1 MEQKTDYNQQ
11 EAEEQKQL
19 LLLAQMARRRK
30 EHPAPDADQAWQRF
44 AAIHSAKEEETDG
57 QKPPKRLFKPI
68 SLWLSAVGGAAAAC
82 VIMFLVQQWVPWT
95 GHSPYVALRYD
106 ATAQRLRIGEHDTIL
121 PNGQERFLSFYDASA
136 PLRGTTDRG
145 ITTPMATAAPAIF
158 PSAPHQ
164 TPETECPA
172 VRTRKLSTPR
182 GMDFR
187 VLLPDSSEVW
197 LNAESTIEFPVAFN
211 SGERRVELHGEAYFK
226 VARNEQIPFVVH
238 TDRMKV
244 SVLGTEF
251 NLRAYD
257 TDVSSLALVKGSVQV
272 SSDGDE
278 VLLSPGQEV
287 ECSREGSLLVR
298 DIDTYYVTQW
308 TEGLFYFDDKPLV
321 EVLKELGRWYNLG
334 VVFHRKALMEMR
346 MHFSAS
352 RADDIDTAIRN
363 LNRLRKVRITIEEEN
378 IVVY

>member
-1 MEQKTDYNQQ
+1 M
-11 EAEEQKQL
+11 
-19 LLLAQMARRRK
+19 
-30 EHPAPDADQAWQRF
+30 
-44 AAIHSAKEEETDG
+44 
-57 QKPPKRLFKPI
+57 
-68 SLWLSAVGGAAAAC
+68 
-82 VIMFLVQQWVPWT
+82 
-95 GHSPYVALRYD
+95 
-106 ATAQRLRIGEHDTIL
+106 
-121 PNGQERFLSFYDASA
+121 
-136 PLRGTTDRG
+136 
-145 ITTPMATAAPAIF
+145 
-158 PSAPHQ
+158 
-164 TPETECPA
+164 
-172 VRTRKLSTPR
+172 RTRKLSTPR

-308 TEGLFYFDDKPLV
+308 TEGRFYFDDKPLV

>member
-30 EHPAPDADQAWQRF
+30 EHPAPDADKAWQRF
-44 AAIHSAKEEETDG
+44 AAIHCAKMEETSSP
-57 QKPPKRLFKPI
+57 KLPKRHFRPI

-82 VIMFLVQQWVPWT
+82 VIMFLLQQWIPWI
-95 GHSPYVALRYD
+95 GHSPYVALRHD
-106 ATAQRLRIGEHDTIL
+106 TAAQQLRIGEHDTIL
-121 PNGQERFLSFYDASA
+121 PAGGERFLSFYDASA
-136 PLRGTTDRG
+136 ALRKATDG
-145 ITTPMATAAPAIF
+145 GVTSSVAATA
-158 PSAPHQ
+158 SAVSQGTPHP
-164 TPETECPA
+164 TSEAKHPTM
-172 VRTRKLSTPR
+172 RTRKLSTPR

>member
-30 EHPAPDADQAWQRF
+30 EHPAPDADKAWQRF
-44 AAIHSAKEEETDG
+44 AAIHCAKMEETSSP
-57 QKPPKRLFKPI
+57 KLPKRHFRPI

-82 VIMFLVQQWVPWT
+82 VIMFLLQQWIPWI
-95 GHSPYVALRYD
+95 GHSPYVALRHD
-106 ATAQRLRIGEHDTIL
+106 TAAQQLRIGEHDTIL
-121 PNGQERFLSFYDASA
+121 PAGGERFLSFYDASA
-136 PLRGTTDRG
+136 PLRGTTDRS
-145 ITTPMATAAPAIF
+145 ITTPMATAAPAIS
-158 PSAPHQ
+158 PSTPHQ
-164 TPETECPA
+164 TSETERST
-172 VRTRKLSTPR
+172 VKTRKLSTPR

-226 VARNEQIPFVVH
+226 VARNEQVPFVVH

-251 NLRAYD
+251 NLRAYGAD
-257 TDVSSLALVKGSVQV
+257 ASSLALVKGSVHV
-272 SSDGDE
+272 SSDGGE

-287 ECSREGSLLVR
+287 ECSREGSLQVH

-308 TEGLFYFDDKPLV
+308 TEGLFYFDEMPLV

-334 VVFHRKALMEMR
+334 VVFHRRELMEMK

-352 RADDIDTAIRN
+352 RTDDIDTAIRN